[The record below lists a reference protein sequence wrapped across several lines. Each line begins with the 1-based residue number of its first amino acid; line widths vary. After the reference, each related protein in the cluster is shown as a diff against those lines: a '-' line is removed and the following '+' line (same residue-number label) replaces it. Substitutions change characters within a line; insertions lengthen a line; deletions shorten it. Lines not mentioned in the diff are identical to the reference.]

1 MNANAHA
8 GTDIWATEADGP
20 EGLDGGV
27 ELAVS
32 TVIFALRPHPESGL
46 MTLWLPLVK
55 RIREPYLGQWAL
67 PGGPLR
73 PDEDLETSARRTL
86 LRTTSVE
93 PRYLEQLYAFGSVE
107 RSGTD
112 APRTSGPAQPSS
124 PPPQP
129 ETAEAARVV
138 SIVYWVLVQS
148 DEAAR
153 AVDGENVQ
161 WFIADDLPPLA
172 FDHDEIIAYALWR
185 LRNKLEYA
193 QIAQGFLGG
202 EFTMAQLR
210 EVYEAVLQRRLD
222 PANFRRQ
229 MITSKAVE
237 PTGRKVTGTSH
248 RPPVLYRFR
257 TRIGA
262 AAPEHVPRVRSRSA
276 AAPPPGA
283 APAEARSRPAH
294 DPHRGPGPDG
304 PYHDPGTAGPAAS
317 GITPDLGTRTR
328 PHTEGP
334 VRR

>member
-8 GTDIWATEADGP
+8 GTDVRIAEPDEPQGRDGI
-20 EGLDGGV
+20 

-107 RSGTD
+107 RSGAD
-112 APRTSGPAQPSS
+112 APRTPGPAPSS
-124 PPPQP
+124 PSPQP
-129 ETAEAARVV
+129 ETPETARVV

-257 TRIGA
+257 TRIGV
-262 AAPEHVPRVRSRSA
+262 AAPEHIPRVRPRNA
-276 AAPPPGA
+276 TAPPPGA
-283 APAEARSRPAH
+283 APAGIRSRPAH
-294 DPHRGPGPDG
+294 DPHPGPDG
-304 PYHDPGTAGPAAS
+304 PHDDPGPAGSAAS
-317 GITPDLGTRTR
+317 GSTPEPDTRTR